1 MSTHTND
8 KKYSFYSLFRQ
19 EQGLRISIPIIQR
32 DYAQGRK
39 DQEEVRETFVKA
51 LLAYITDATEA
62 SHNLDFVYGA
72 YGQAQGSAFF
82 PLDGQQRLT
91 TLFLLHW
98 YLAQT
103 TADQG
108 LRAEFYNALY
118 DSDSQRSRFG
128 YETRPSS
135 RDFCDALLRETL
147 QTPLRRE
154 EKSALSEVLKD
165 QPWFNLSW
173 AEDPTIDGMLTML
186 DTIDKHFADA
196 GDLLGRLL
204 STDKPAITFE
214 YMDLKGFG
222 LTDELYIKM
231 NARGK
236 QLTPF
241 EHLKAQLEQYFRQEI
256 GDAEAETF
264 ARKMDQ
270 EWADLYWAYRNEV
283 SQDNTY
289 DDELNHTLQLLI
301 GYHYILHT
309 QSGTSNAKEALEVLL
324 TTERQLSC
332 YDYERIGA
340 LTPGLCQWI
349 DSALSV
355 LCNGTHKIRTYL
367 QPHYYAEEAMFV
379 RMMKR
384 ERGGWTHANRALFF
398 AYLTYLVEHGRPT
411 TTEEGEQLHQWMRV
425 MRNLCHP
432 DNHPLDDANAYAR
445 LVRSIW
451 SIRGDAPRIIE
462 VLREANEPMWS
473 SFPRHQQIEEQ
484 VKARLIS
491 LGAEWQEVIER
502 AELHDYFRGQIA
514 FILEL
519 AGLENAD
526 VQGMSADEQSEAL
539 ERLKHYT
546 DLTAEL
552 FRDGYQGRR
561 KHDPDYCLERAVLTK
576 GNYLIANEGDVW
588 GYRYLN
594 LYSSTETGGNIY
606 RDSSWRRCMSTVY
619 ESPST
624 EERYHNRCHAR
635 RLLLATLQDARLR
648 LGNLLDGFMQMI
660 EEDGAHIPEH
670 DLRAPLL
677 RSPKLFSVSSHG
689 YVYLMRQGNGFAYR
703 LVGSS
708 SIRGYNAEPFSF
720 ELYVRHWDYKG
731 ATCPLGEVNY
741 EWVRGRDSQP
751 DIHLGQWQDLDVYL
765 VYSTESDDSG
775 PWKLRLLMLDVW
787 NGEDTPNHKPYL
799 KSLGADW
806 ASKHMWD
813 YYGLQTSFSTEA
825 EVLKEIDRLAGLS
838 L

>member
-8 KKYSFYSLFRQ
+8 KKYSFYSLFKQ
-19 EQGLRISIPIIQR
+19 EHRLRISIPIIQR

-51 LLAYITDATEA
+51 LHGYITDATEA

-91 TLFLLHW
+91 TLYLLHW

-103 TADQG
+103 TADQD
-108 LRAEFYNALY
+108 LRKEFYDALY

-154 EKSALSEVLKD
+154 DKSALSEVLKD

-256 GDAEAETF
+256 GDAKAETF

-309 QSGTSNAKEALEVLL
+309 QSETSNAKEALEVLL

-332 YDYERIGA
+332 YDYERVGA
-340 LTPGLCQWI
+340 LAPGLCQWI
-349 DSALSV
+349 SSV
-355 LCNGTHKIRTYL
+355 LDALCNGTDKIRTYL

-384 ERGGWTHANRALFF
+384 ERGGWTHAYRALFF

-411 TTEEGEQLHQWMRV
+411 TAEEREQLHQWMRV
-425 MRNLCHP
+425 MHNLCHP
-432 DNHPLDDANAYAR
+432 DNHALDDANAYAR

-451 SIRGDAPRIIE
+451 SLRGEASRIIE
-462 VLREANEPMWS
+462 VLRETHAPIWS
-473 SFPRHQQIEEQ
+473 SFPRHQQREEQ

-514 FILEL
+514 FVLEL
-519 AGLENAD
+519 AGLENANI
-526 VQGMSADEQSEAL
+526 QGMSAEAQSEAL

-561 KHDPDYCLERAVLTK
+561 KHDPDYCLERAVLTE

-588 GYRYLN
+588 GCRYLN
-594 LYSSTETGGNIY
+594 LYSSTEIGGNIY
-606 RDSSWRRCMSTVY
+606 RDYSWRRCMSTVY
-619 ESPST
+619 ETPSK
-624 EERYHNRCHAR
+624 EESYHNRCHAR
-635 RLLLATLQDARLR
+635 RLLLATLQDSRLQ
-648 LGNLLDGFMQMI
+648 LGSVIEGLKRMI
-660 EEDGAHIPEH
+660 DEDGAHILEH
-670 DLRAPLL
+670 DPRGPLV
-677 RSPKLFSVSSHG
+677 RSPKLFRVASQG
-689 YVYLMRQGNGFAYR
+689 YVYLKRQGDGFAYR

-708 SIRGYNAEPFSF
+708 SIRGYNAELFSF
-720 ELYVRHWDYKG
+720 ELYVRHWDYEG
-731 ATCPLGEVNY
+731 ATCPLGEVTY
-741 EWVRGRDSQP
+741 EWERGRDTEP
-751 DIHLGQWQDLDVYL
+751 DIYLGQWQDLDAYL
-765 VYSTESDDSG
+765 VYSTERDASR
-775 PWKLRLLMLDVW
+775 PWKLRLLMLHVW
-787 NGEDTPNHKPYL
+787 NGEAIPDHKPYL
-799 KSLGADW
+799 KRLGTGW
-806 ASKHMWD
+806 VSEHMWD
-813 YYGLQTSFSTEA
+813 YYGLQTSFATEA
-825 EVLKEIDRLAGLS
+825 ELCKEIDRLDTLT